1 MPPISTHLSEIK
13 AVVFDVFGTVVDWR
27 GSIIRE
33 LEAVGS
39 RLGIS
44 RDWGSLA
51 DRWRD
56 GYYQGTKDVLAGQR
70 DWVTADAMH
79 LERLEYLKSDYGLV
93 ALGTEELTELNRAWH
108 RLTPWPDSVAGLTRL
123 KQKFIIGTLSNGNNG
138 LLVHMAKNAGLPW
151 DVIMGGENFA
161 SYKPSPKVYLGGV
174 ELLGYQPHEVMVAA
188 AHLTDLGNAH
198 KNGLRTGFVPRPLE
212 FGGDNSSSNMVAELA
227 ADAGDHI
234 DLIAADFND
243 LASKLGA

>member
-1 MPPISTHLSEIK
+1 MPLSSPDLSEVK
-13 AVVFDVFGTVVDWR
+13 AIVFDVFGTVVDWR

-33 LEAVGS
+33 LEAVGA
-39 RLGIS
+39 RLGIT

-56 GYYQGTKDVLAGQR
+56 GYYQGTKDVLAGKR
-70 DWVTADAMH
+70 DWATADVMH
-79 LERLEYLKSDYGLV
+79 LERLELLKTEFDLS
-93 ALGTEELTELNRAWH
+93 ALGQSEIEELNRAWH
-108 RLTPWPDSVAGLTRL
+108 RLTPWSDSVAGLTRL

-161 SYKPSPKVYLGGV
+161 SYKPSPKVYLGAV

-198 KNGLRTGFVPRPLE
+198 QNGLRTAFIPRPLE
-212 FGGDNSSSNMVAELA
+212 FGGSDSTSEMVAELA
-227 ADAGDHI
+227 HDAGDHI
-234 DLIAADFND
+234 DLIATDFLD
-243 LASKLGA
+243 LANQLEA

>member
-1 MPPISTHLSEIK
+1 MPTSLTDVK

-33 LEAVGS
+33 LEALGH

-44 RDWGSLA
+44 RNWGTMA

-56 GYYQGTKDVLAGQR
+56 GYYQGTKAVLTGER
-70 DWVTADAMH
+70 PWVSADFLH
-79 LERLEYLKSDYGLV
+79 LERLELLKDEFGLDV
-93 ALGTEELTELNRAWH
+93 LTPDELEDLNRAWH
-108 RLTPWPDSVAGLTRL
+108 RLTPWPDSVEGLTRL

-151 DVIMGGENFA
+151 DIIMGGENFA
-161 SYKPSPKVYLGGV
+161 SYKPSPKVYLGAV
-174 ELLGYQPHEVMVAA
+174 ESLGYQPHEVMVAA

-212 FGGDNSSSNMVAELA
+212 FGGPGSGSPQTAELA
-227 ADAGDHI
+227 EDAGDHI
-234 DLIAADFND
+234 DLIATDFND
-243 LASKLGA
+243 LAAKLGA